1 MEGLEDAWP
10 RLHYFLHTHGHSV
23 FYFRSKVAFNLLIS
37 FLLLNI
43 LSVTQN
49 AIKEEPNMHILYFG
63 CLVTDLLAVL

>member
-1 MEGLEDAWP
+1 MATFTLFFAYP
-10 RLHYFLHTHGHSV
+10 RSFKV

-49 AIKEEPNMHILYFG
+49 AIKEEPNMYILYFG